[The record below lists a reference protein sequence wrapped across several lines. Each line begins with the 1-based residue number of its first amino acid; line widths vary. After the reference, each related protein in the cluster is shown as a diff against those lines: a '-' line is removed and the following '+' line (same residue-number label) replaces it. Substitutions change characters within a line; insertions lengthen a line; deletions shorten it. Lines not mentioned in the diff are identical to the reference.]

1 MARKILIVG
10 GVAGGASAAAR
21 LRRNSEEDR
30 IIMFEKGPHVSFSNC
45 ALPYHLSGIVENPED
60 LILMDPE
67 LFLSQYNIEARINNE
82 VMSIDRKNKT
92 VKVKNILT
100 EEVYTEDYD
109 KLILSPGADP
119 IMENINGLEDDSTFT
134 VKNVV
139 DIDNLN
145 RYIKH
150 GEVKNI
156 VVVGGGFIGVETAE
170 NLKLAGYNVSIVI
183 ASKQILNTYDYD
195 MVQIFHKEI
204 HDRGINLLIGE
215 KIKKLENN
223 KAYLSSGKI
232 IDADAIVM
240 AKGVVPNV
248 SLAREAGLEIGETG
262 AIKVDKN
269 YRTSDKD
276 IYAVGDAIEV
286 YNALTHRT
294 TKLAL
299 AGPAQKAA
307 RAAAD
312 HINNRSTPNKGFIGS
327 SAIKVFDYNGA
338 ATGLSESMIKS
349 QNIVINYDIVRASL
363 SDKVGIMPDS
373 QPLHFKLIY
382 EVPTGKILGAQA
394 IGKGDVTKRIDV
406 IATVIKFNGTLDDLR
421 DLELSYAPPF
431 STAKDVV
438 NYAGYIGSNLLN
450 GDYKQVNVDKVRELV
465 EKGAFIV
472 DVREKYEYK
481 RGHINGAVNIPLS
494 ELRSRMSEIPKDRP
508 VYLHCRSGQR
518 SYNAVMALQNSG
530 YGNVCNIAGS
540 FLDLSFY
547 EYFNDVTTKREKIL
561 TEYNF
566 E

>member
-299 AGPAQKAA
+299 AGPAQKEAHTV
-307 RAAAD
+307 AD
-312 HINNRSTPNKGFIGS
+312 HINNRVTSNKGFIGS

-338 ATGLSESMIKS
+338 STGLSESMIKS
-349 QNIVINYDIVRASL
+349 HNIVINYDIVRATL
-363 SDKVGIMPDS
+363 SDKVGLMPDS
-373 QPLHFKLIY
+373 KPLHFKLLY
-382 EVPTGKILGAQA
+382 EVPTGKVLGAQA
-394 IGKGDVTKRIDV
+394 IG
-406 IATVIKFNGTLDDLR
+406 N
-421 DLELSYAPPF
+421 
-431 STAKDVV
+431 
-438 NYAGYIGSNLLN
+438 
-450 GDYKQVNVDKVRELV
+450 
-465 EKGAFIV
+465 
-472 DVREKYEYK
+472 
-481 RGHINGAVNIPLS
+481 
-494 ELRSRMSEIPKDRP
+494 
-508 VYLHCRSGQR
+508 
-518 SYNAVMALQNSG
+518 
-530 YGNVCNIAGS
+530 
-540 FLDLSFY
+540 
-547 EYFNDVTTKREKIL
+547 
-561 TEYNF
+561 
-566 E
+566 